1 MQLKPLITSASEVEA
16 VPIGAAEKTSM
27 QVLIPNTVAPDF
39 IMRRIVIQAGGA
51 MPNHTN
57 TVEHE
62 QYVLAG
68 SAEVGIGDQVYRL
81 KKDDVLFIP
90 SGVPHWYRAD
100 SDEDYEFICLIP
112 NREDRIALVEDT

>member
-1 MQLKPLITSASEVEA
+1 MSRYKIFSATEVEA
-16 VPIGAAEKTSM
+16 APIGVAKKTSI
-27 QVLIPNTVAPDF
+27 QVLISPGEGPHF
-39 IMRRIVIQAGGA
+39 SMRRFTIKAGGS

-68 SAEVGIGDQVYRL
+68 SAEVGIEDKVYQV

-90 SGVPHWYRAD
+90 AGVEHWYKASD
-100 SDEDYEFICLIP
+100 DEDYVFLCLIP
-112 NREDRIALVEDT
+112 NKEDTISLVDA